1 MSLCESR
8 SRLEN
13 ASAYEQSNRPSH
25 RTRSARAVALLQ
37 PVSRGGP
44 PAVVLSFAKIPK
56 RKRQSN
62 RNRGAT
68 AIRIPQAG
76 NCQIGKSGGLF
87 ALWPQR
93 ACWWQPQSFAEAGD
107 RASSKV
113 SKA

>member
-76 NCQIGKSGGLF
+76 NCQIGKSGVDYRSAAGVRNLVMDSV
-87 ALWPQR
+87 QR
-93 ACWWQPQSFAEAGD
+93 
-107 RASSKV
+107 
-113 SKA
+113 

>member
-1 MSLCESR
+1 MSLCKSR

-56 RKRQSN
+56 RKRESN

-68 AIRIPQAG
+68 AIRIPHAG
-76 NCQIGKSGGLF
+76 NCQISRSGCGKEKLPPSQRRGFLGRGTSGEEG
-87 ALWPQR
+87 A
-93 ACWWQPQSFAEAGD
+93 
-107 RASSKV
+107 
-113 SKA
+113 